1 MKNDKKTF
9 VLCVKENIEQI
20 NYYAISETSEEK
32 AIEFFKTYNKDQ
44 HTKAIKTIVIN
55 DSERIENVYN
65 AEQFK
70 KLLKGEENE
79 TK

>member
-1 MKNDKKTF
+1 MINDKKTF

-44 HTKAIKTIVIN
+44 HTKAIKTIVVHEH
-55 DSERIENVYN
+55 ERIENVYN
-65 AEQFK
+65 EKQFR
-70 KLLKGEENE
+70 KLLEEN
-79 TK
+79 K